1 MHTALKMSVRL
12 VLQSTLRK
20 FFDIQIQGY
29 LQFFVLRD
37 ILQSNIF
44 ISNGR

>member
-1 MHTALKMSVRL
+1 MYTALKMSVRL
-12 VLQSTLRK
+12 VLQSTLQK

-37 ILQSNIF
+37 ILLCNIF